1 MTYFNDANTMI
12 GILGV
17 GTLIAELIGVVA
29 YKKHKNTFCSF
40 MFGMTVLLAF
50 ELAFVVIGCGGGIV
64 IMGFPI
70 MKVYTSYCACKN
82 SQQ

>member
-17 GTLIAELIGVVA
+17 GMLIAELIGVIA

-40 MFGMTVLLAF
+40 MFGMSVLLAF
-50 ELAFVVIGCGGGIV
+50 ELAFVVIACGGGIV
-64 IMGFPI
+64 IMGLPI
-70 MKVYTSYCACKN
+70 MRVYNSYYACKN

>member
-17 GTLIAELIGVVA
+17 GTIIAKLIGLVA

-40 MFGMTVLLAF
+40 MLGMSVLLAF

-70 MKVYTSYCACKN
+70 MQVYSSYYACKN
-82 SQQ
+82 SKQ